1 MRAVHSSDEGKMNY
15 KRLDSDIKLCE
26 QEICPPPLLEVDREI
41 WDGKKSNDK
50 NTRIIPDL

>member
-1 MRAVHSSDEGKMNY
+1 MNY

-26 QEICPPPLLEVDREI
+26 QEICFPTPPLEVDREI
-41 WDGKKSNDK
+41 WDGKKSNDM